1 MGVWS
6 LFGVVCHVV
15 AFVYVYVPGFPDSDR
30 YTSYIVRN
38 FVSDMAALYLLSCSV
53 KEKFQKVGRINRAD
67 RSYLS
72 YSISTW
78 AVFRQVISLSKL
90 ETII

>member
-1 MGVWS
+1 
-6 LFGVVCHVV
+6 
-15 AFVYVYVPGFPDSDR
+15 
-30 YTSYIVRN
+30 
-38 FVSDMAALYLLSCSV
+38 
-53 KEKFQKVGRINRAD
+53 VGRINRAD